1 MKIGIIGGGQLGR
14 MLALAGIPLGIQ
26 FRFWEQDRDCPSSDV
41 GEVTVGSF
49 DDHSLIEN
57 FVAGLS
63 YVTYEFENVPVAL
76 ISAIARHVP
85 VSPAAQALEIC
96 QDRILE
102 KEIFNE
108 LQIPCAKFLA
118 ITNLSDLELALT
130 DGFPLPAILK
140 SRRFGYDGKG
150 QARIASMTDAQAAW
164 QAVGA
169 VPSIL
174 EQCVAF
180 DGELSLISVRGHD
193 GDVRFYPL
201 IENTHLSGI
210 LSESIVPS
218 KLVTTSLQSQA
229 EEYGSRVLKHFN
241 YVGVLTIEFFLVA
254 GQLFANEMAPRVHNS
269 GHWSIEGSETSQFA
283 NHIRALIKA
292 PLGSVATKGHALLL
306 NLVGDI
312 PDQNP
317 ILAQTGAF
325 LHLYRK
331 SGRSRRKIGHITICK
346 EDLRALDEASLEI
359 HKLIDRYLQF

>member
-26 FRFWEQDRDCPSSDV
+26 FRFWEQDRDCPASDV

-57 FVAGLS
+57 FIAGLTC
-63 YVTYEFENVPVAL
+63 VTYEFENVPVAL
-76 ISAIARHVP
+76 IAAIANHLP
-85 VSPAAQALEIC
+85 VSPPTKALEIC

-102 KEIFNE
+102 KNTFNE
-108 LQIPCAKFLA
+108 LKIPCAKFLA
-118 ITNLSDLELALT
+118 ITNQNDLTNAF
-130 DGFPLPAILK
+130 DAGFSIPAILK

-150 QARIASMTDAQAAW
+150 QARIDSAAEAHGAW
-164 QAVGA
+164 QAVGG

-174 EQCVAF
+174 EECVPF
-180 DGELSLISVRGHD
+180 ESELSLLSVRGHD

-201 IENTHLSGI
+201 IENTHIKGI
-210 LSESIVPS
+210 LSKSLVPS
-218 KLVTTSLQSQA
+218 KLVTTALQSQA
-229 EEYGSRVLKHFN
+229 EEYGSRLLKHFN
-241 YVGVLTIEFFLVA
+241 YVGVLTIEFFLLN

-292 PLGSVATKGHALLL
+292 PLGSVAMNGYALLL

-312 PDQNP
+312 PDQNL
-317 ILAQTGAF
+317 ILAQAGAF

-331 SGRSRRKIGHITICK
+331 SGRNRRKIGHITLRN
-346 EDLRALDEASLEI
+346 EDPQSLDEASSGML
-359 HKLIDRYLQF
+359 KLIDCYLKF